1 MQRAIDEAEAK
12 KDLTYEEFLT
22 RYGDMIEGKTSHKE
36 ERYSSHSRP
45 VTGHKDDDGKSEAG
59 KSDHMKRS
67 QANKSAMSKG
77 SGKSSMNNTKEGFD
91 VKDDLKYDI
100 PDTCF
105 LILTKGNKISK
116 LEKKFK
122 LIAHPYPILEGEMLL
137 FQPLKQDQY
146 DKTLMVY
153 RDYALRKRIPT
164 RPPNKKL
171 TSYQQKQL
179 EKEEEDST
187 KLRSLEIDLFSPM
200 SYIDWHNFAE
210 VITEVS
216 GLGWVQVLPVGE
228 KSSQPYQG

>member
-1 MQRAIDEAEAK
+1 MRDKRTLHIVDELEEREKMQKALEEAEAK
-12 KDLTYEEFLT
+12 KDLSYEEFLT
-22 RYGDMIEGKTSHKE
+22 RYGDMIEGKVGGASHKE

-45 VTGHKDDDGKSEAG
+45 VTGHREDDGKSEAG

-77 SGKSSMNNTKEGFD
+77 SHTNSMNNTKDGFD

-105 LILTKGNKISK
+105 LILMKGNKISK

-122 LIAHPYPILEGEMLL
+122 LLAHPYPLLEGEMIM

-171 TSYQQKQL
+171 TSYQ
-179 EKEEEDST
+179 
-187 KLRSLEIDLFSPM
+187 
-200 SYIDWHNFAE
+200 
-210 VITEVS
+210 
-216 GLGWVQVLPVGE
+216 
-228 KSSQPYQG
+228 